1 MENLY
6 FLVYNNSYNQT
17 FRRENSLA
25 DYLPYQVGQTIG
37 TYLWNENDGVSAS
50 VTLNYEPTV
59 PHNEPDY
66 CVVTD
71 EDGIILSRWFVTEM
85 KRTRQGQ
92 YFVSLDRDVVADSAE
107 ILPLLKVKARRGLLP
122 QTSSLILQKE
132 DINVNQIKVKETLI
146 KDNTGIPWIV
156 GYVSQKSDATFKKV
170 SGLTAAIK
178 PNQTVA
184 GIENFTYWA
193 NTSYGDHTAT
203 PYKGI
208 PNRYDVEFRF
218 IWSQYFGINNVK
230 RTRFEVSVPERAFAT
245 NLGTFQSVTG
255 YYAGP
260 NGTAATPSTETIRT
274 AFKDSTQWYSEI
286 IAPYEFP
293 TENELSDFTKLDG
306 QIILDTNTNKYYKAT
321 VKRTRTV
328 ETLNFDSD
336 GVKAKFPN
344 TDTILHDVVGASS
357 NAPIGTEI
365 FNTVAAYFTYTIEL
379 TDYKETPV
387 WSYDLS
393 TTRAHTLDAPYD
405 LICIPYGKFNGVGSE
420 QIAMDIATQTIAQ
433 NVVGANGVIYDFQ
446 LLPYCPLQNL
456 NINDLTEGTDYTK
469 VKDSAG
475 ATIAYIYYCNRS
487 SFKTSFLLSE
497 PVTVAD
503 KKIDYLCNSYRFVSP
518 NYSSQFEISAA
529 ANDYGFSMINVSCT
543 YMPFNPYIKVAPDFS
558 GLYGKDFGD
567 ARGLICGGD
576 FSLPIVNDAWVQY
589 QQSNKNYAAIF
600 DRNIDSLEFTNSIQ
614 RRNDIIQA
622 IVGTIS
628 GLGTGLSGFLVSKG
642 IGATMTGLGAIGA
655 GYGGYEDVRTNQA
668 LRDEQMSLTKDLHRL
683 NLQNIQ
689 AQPMSLSR
697 TTAFNADNKI
707 FPILET
713 YSCSVAE
720 RKAVV
725 DSLINRSFTIGAIM
739 NLGDLLNTIWY
750 APEADGS
757 IKARNWIEATVI
769 EFPREFG
776 KDTDFLVTLANRLA
790 QGYYFEY
797 WEET

>member
-71 EDGIILSRWFVTEM
+71 EDGIILSRWFVVEM

-92 YFVSLDRDVVADSAE
+92 YFVSLDRDVIADSAE

-146 KDNTGIPWIV
+146 KDNTGLPWIV
-156 GYVSQKSDATFKKV
+156 GYVSQKADATFKKV
-170 SGLTAAIK
+170 SGLTSRTN

-208 PNRYDVEFRF
+208 PTRNDVEFRF

-230 RTRFEVSVPERAFAT
+230 RTRFEVSIPERAFAT
-245 NLGTFQSVTG
+245 NLGTFQSITG

-286 IAPYEFP
+286 IAPYKFP
-293 TENELSDFTKLDG
+293 TENELADFTKLDG

-328 ETLNFDSD
+328 ETLTFDSD
-336 GVKAKFPN
+336 GIKAKFPN
-344 TDTILHDVVGASS
+344 TNTILHNVVGASS

-365 FNTVAAYFTYTIEL
+365 FNTVAAYFAYTIEL
-379 TDYKETPV
+379 TDYKETPT

-420 QIAMDIATQTIAQ
+420 QIAMDIATQTINQ
-433 NVVGANGVIYDFQ
+433 NVVGASGVIYDFQ
-446 LLPYCPLQNL
+446 LLPYCPLQNT
-456 NINDLTEGTDYTK
+456 NISDLTEGTDYTK
-469 VKDSAG
+469 VNDSAG

-529 ANDYGFSMINVSCT
+529 ANDYGFTMINVSCT
-543 YMPFNPYIKVAPDFS
+543 YMPFNPYIKVAPFFS

-576 FSLPIVNDAWVQY
+576 FSLPIVSDAWVQY
-589 QQSNKNYAAIF
+589 QQSNKNYNEIF
-600 DRNIDSLEFTNSIQ
+600 KRNIDSLETINRKQYIQ
-614 RRNDIIQA
+614 DWIQA
-622 IVGTIS
+622 GAGFLSGAATGASGFMIGKKW
-628 GLGTGLSGFLVSKG
+628 GLGMTLGGAAGAAITGIADVYTNK
-642 IGATMTGLGAIGA
+642 AIR
-655 GYGGYEDVRTNQA
+655 E
-668 LRDEQMSLTKDLHRL
+668 EQMSLTTDLHRL
-683 NLQNIQ
+683 NTQNIQ

-697 TTAFNADNKI
+697 TTAFNADNKV

-713 YSCSVAE
+713 YSCSPVE
-720 RKAVV
+720 RKAVI

-739 NLGDLLNTIWY
+739 NLGDLLNTTWY

-757 IKARNWIEATVI
+757 TKARNWIEATVI

-790 QGYYFEY
+790 QGYYFEH

>member
-50 VTLNYEPTV
+50 VTLNDEPTV

-92 YFVSLDRDVVADSAE
+92 YFVSLDRDVIADSAE

-146 KDNTGIPWIV
+146 KDNTGLPWIV
-156 GYVSQKSDATFKKV
+156 GYVSQKAEPTFKKV
-170 SGLTAAIK
+170 SGLTSRTN

-230 RTRFEVSVPERAFAT
+230 RTRFDVSVPERAFAT
-245 NLGTFQSVTG
+245 NLGTFQAVTG

-260 NGTAATPSTETIRT
+260 NGTAATPSTDTIRT

-286 IAPYEFP
+286 TAPFEFP
-293 TENELSDFTKLDG
+293 AENELADFTKLDG

-344 TDTILHDVVGASS
+344 TNTILHDVVGASS

-365 FNTVAAYFTYTIEL
+365 FSTIAAYFAYTIEL

-405 LICIPYGKFNGVGSE
+405 LICIPYGKFNEVGSE
-420 QIAMDIATQTIAQ
+420 QIAMDIATQTISQ
-433 NVVGANGVIYDFQ
+433 NTVGANGVIYDFQ
-446 LLPYCPLQNL
+446 LLPYCPLQNT
-456 NINDLTEGTDYTK
+456 NISDLTEGVDYTK

-487 SFKTSFLLSE
+487 TFKTSFLLSE

-529 ANDYGFSMINVSCT
+529 ANDYGFETINVSCT
-543 YMPFNPYIKVAPDFS
+543 YMPFNPYIKVAPDFN

-589 QQSNKNYAAIF
+589 QQSNKNYETIF
-600 DRNIDSLEFTNSIQ
+600 KRNIDSLETINRKQYIQ
-614 RRNDIIQA
+614 DWIQA
-622 IVGTIS
+622 GAGFLSGAATGASGFMIGKPWGIGMTI
-628 GLGTGLSGFLVSKG
+628 GGALGAAGTGLADIYTNK
-642 IGATMTGLGAIGA
+642 AIR
-655 GYGGYEDVRTNQA
+655 E
-668 LRDEQMSLTKDLHRL
+668 EQMSLTKDLHRL
-683 NLQNIQ
+683 NTQNIQ
-689 AQPMSLSR
+689 AQPMSISR

-713 YSCSVAE
+713 YSCSPVE

-739 NLGDLLNTIWY
+739 NLGDLLNTTWY

-757 IKARNWIEATVI
+757 VKARNWIEATVI

-790 QGYYFEY
+790 QGYYFEN

>member
-71 EDGIILSRWFVTEM
+71 EDGIILSRWFVVEM

-132 DINVNQIKVKETLI
+132 DINVNQIKVKETPI
-146 KDNTGIPWIV
+146 KDNTGLPWIV
-156 GYVSQKSDATFKKV
+156 GYVSQKADATFQKV
-170 SGLTAAIK
+170 SGLTSRTN

-218 IWSQYFGINNVK
+218 IWSQYFGVNNVK

-260 NGTAATPSTETIRT
+260 NGTAATPSTETVRT

-286 IAPYEFP
+286 IAPYGFP
-293 TENELSDFTKLDG
+293 AENELADFTKLDG

-344 TDTILHDVVGASS
+344 TNTILHDVVGASS

-365 FNTVAAYFTYTIEL
+365 FNTVAAYFAYTIEL
-379 TDYKETPV
+379 TDYNETPV

-420 QIAMDIATQTIAQ
+420 QIAMDIATQTINQ
-433 NVVGANGVIYDFQ
+433 NTVGANGVIYDFQ
-446 LLPYCPLQNL
+446 LLPYCPLKNF
-456 NINDLTEGTDYTK
+456 NINDLTEGIGYTR

-475 ATIAYIYYCNRS
+475 ATLAYIYYCDRS
-487 SFKTSFLLSE
+487 SFKNSFLLSE

-503 KKIDYLCNSYRFVSP
+503 KKIDYLCNSYRFISP

-529 ANDYGFSMINVSCT
+529 ANDGFDMINVSCT
-543 YMPFNPYIKVAPDFS
+543 YMPFNPYIKVAPAFS
-558 GLYGKDFGD
+558 GLYGKDFDD

-576 FSLPIVNDAWVQY
+576 FSLPIVSDAWVQY

-600 DRNIDSLEFTNSIQ
+600 DRNIDSLEFTNNIQ
-614 RRNDIIQA
+614 QTQDWIQA
-622 IVGTIS
+622 IAGF
-628 GLGTGLSGFLVSKG
+628 LSGAATGASGFMIGKPWG
-642 IGATMTGLGAIGA
+642 IGMTIGGAIGA
-655 GYGGYEDVRTNQA
+655 AGTGIGDILTNKKI
-668 LRDEQMSLTKDLHRL
+668 REEQVSLTKDLHRL

-713 YSCSVAE
+713 YSCSPVE
-720 RKAVV
+720 RQAIIN
-725 DSLINRSFTIGAIM
+725 SLINRSFTIGAIM
-739 NLGDLLNTIWY
+739 NLGDLLNTTWY

-790 QGYYFEY
+790 QGYYFEN

>member
-17 FRRENSLA
+17 FRREKSLA

-92 YFVSLDRDVVADSAE
+92 YFVSLDRDVIADSAE

-156 GYVSQKSDATFKKV
+156 GYVSQKADATFNKV
-170 SGLTAAIK
+170 SGLTSRTT

-218 IWSQYFGINNVK
+218 IWSQYFGVNNVK

-260 NGTAATPSTETIRT
+260 NGTAATPSTDTIRT

-293 TENELSDFTKLDG
+293 TENELADFTKLDG

-344 TDTILHDVVGASS
+344 TNTILHDVVGASS

-365 FNTVAAYFTYTIEL
+365 FNTVAAYFAYTIEL
-379 TDYKETPV
+379 TDYKENPT

-420 QIAMDIATQTIAQ
+420 QIAMDIAAQTIAQ
-433 NVVGANGVIYDFQ
+433 NNVGANGVIYDFQ

-456 NINDLTEGTDYTK
+456 NINDLTEGVGYTK
-469 VKDSAG
+469 VKDSSG
-475 ATIAYIYYCNRS
+475 ATVAYIYYCNRS

-529 ANDYGFSMINVSCT
+529 ANDYGFNMINVSCT

-558 GLYGKDFGD
+558 GLYGDDFGD

-589 QQSNKNYAAIF
+589 QQSNKNYETIF
-600 DRNIDSLEFTNSIQ
+600 KRNINSLE
-614 RRNDIIQA
+614 IINTKQYFQDWFQA
-622 IVGTIS
+622 GAGVLS
-628 GLGTGLSGFLVSKG
+628 GIATGLSGFMIGKPWG
-642 IGATMTGLGAIGA
+642 IGMTAAGAAGATLAGLGDIYTNKAI
-655 GYGGYEDVRTNQA
+655 
-668 LRDEQMSLTKDLHRL
+668 RDEQKRLTEDLHRL
-683 NLQNIQ
+683 NTQNIQ
-689 AQPMSLSR
+689 AQPMSISR

-713 YSCSVAE
+713 YSCSAVE

-725 DSLINRSFTIGAIM
+725 DSLVNRSFTIGAIM
-739 NLGDLLNTIWY
+739 NLGDLLNTTWY

-757 IKARNWIEATVI
+757 TKARNWIEATVI

-790 QGYYFEY
+790 QGYYFEN

>member
-71 EDGIILSRWFVTEM
+71 EDGIILSRWFVVEM

-92 YFVSLDRDVVADSAE
+92 YFVSLDRDVIADSAA

-132 DINVNQIKVKETLI
+132 DINVNQIKVKETPI
-146 KDNTGIPWIV
+146 KDNTGLPWIV
-156 GYVSQKSDATFKKV
+156 GYVSQKADATFQKV
-170 SGLTAAIK
+170 SGLTSRTN

-218 IWSQYFGINNVK
+218 IWSQYFGVNNIK

-260 NGTAATPSTETIRT
+260 NGTAATPSTETVRA

-286 IAPYEFP
+286 IAPYGFP
-293 TENELSDFTKLDG
+293 AENELADFTKLDG

-344 TDTILHDVVGASS
+344 TNTILHDVVGASS

-365 FNTVAAYFTYTIEL
+365 FNTVAAYFAYTIEL
-379 TDYKETPV
+379 TDYNETPV

-420 QIAMDIATQTIAQ
+420 QIAMDIATQTINQ
-433 NVVGANGVIYDFQ
+433 NTVGANGVIYDFQ
-446 LLPYCPLQNL
+446 LLPYCPLKNF
-456 NINDLTEGTDYTK
+456 NINDLTEGIGYTR

-475 ATIAYIYYCNRS
+475 ATLAYIYYCDRS
-487 SFKTSFLLSE
+487 SFKNSFLLSE

-503 KKIDYLCNSYRFVSP
+503 KKIDYLCNSYRFISP

-529 ANDYGFSMINVSCT
+529 ANDGFDMINVSCT
-543 YMPFNPYIKVAPDFS
+543 YMPFNPYIKVAPAFS
-558 GLYGKDFGD
+558 GLYGKDFDD

-576 FSLPIVNDAWVQY
+576 FSLPIVSDAWVQY

-600 DRNIDSLEFTNSIQ
+600 DRNIDSLEFTNNIQ
-614 RRNDIIQA
+614 QTQDWIQA
-622 IVGTIS
+622 IAGF
-628 GLGTGLSGFLVSKG
+628 LSGAATGASGFMIGKPWG
-642 IGATMTGLGAIGA
+642 IGMTIGGAIGA
-655 GYGGYEDVRTNQA
+655 AGTGIGDILTNKKI
-668 LRDEQMSLTKDLHRL
+668 REEQISLTKDLHRL

-713 YSCSVAE
+713 YSCSPVE
-720 RKAVV
+720 RQAIIN
-725 DSLINRSFTIGAIM
+725 SLINRSFTIGAIM
-739 NLGDLLNTIWY
+739 NLGDLLNTTWY

-790 QGYYFEY
+790 QGYYFEN

>member
-37 TYLWNENDGVSAS
+37 TYLWNDNDGVSAS
-50 VTLNYEPTV
+50 VTLNYESTT

-92 YFVSLDRDVVADSAE
+92 YFVSLDRDVIADSAE

-146 KDNTGIPWIV
+146 KDNTGLPWIV
-156 GYVSQKSDATFKKV
+156 GYVSQKADATFKKV
-170 SGLTAAIK
+170 SGLTSRTN

-230 RTRFEVSVPERAFAT
+230 RTRFEVSAPERAFAT

-260 NGTAATPSTETIRT
+260 NGTAATPSTDTIRT

-293 TENELSDFTKLDG
+293 AENELADFTKLDG

-328 ETLNFDSD
+328 ETLTFDSD

-344 TDTILHDVVGASS
+344 TNTILHDVVGASS

-379 TDYKETPV
+379 TDYRETPA

-433 NVVGANGVIYDFQ
+433 NTVGAEGVIYDFQ
-446 LLPYCPLQNL
+446 LLPYCPLPNV
-456 NINDLTEGTDYTK
+456 NISDLAEGVDYTK
-469 VKDSAG
+469 VKDSSG
-475 ATIAYIYYCNRS
+475 ATIAYIYYCDRS
-487 SFKTSFLLSE
+487 TFKTSFLLSE
-497 PVTVAD
+497 PVTVVD

-529 ANDYGFSMINVSCT
+529 ANDGFDMINVSCT
-543 YMPFNPYIKVAPDFS
+543 YMPFNPYIKVAPDFG
-558 GLYGKDFGD
+558 GLYGKNFGD

-576 FSLPIVNDAWVQY
+576 FSLPIVSDAWVQY
-589 QQSNKNYAAIF
+589 QQSNKNYEAIF
-600 DRNIDSLEFTNSIQ
+600 RRNIDSLETINEKQ
-614 RRNDIIQA
+614 HTQDWIQA
-622 IVGTIS
+622 VAGLLSGAATGASGFMIGKPWGIGMTAVGAL
-628 GLGTGLSGFLVSKG
+628 GAAGTGLADIYTNK
-642 IGATMTGLGAIGA
+642 AIR
-655 GYGGYEDVRTNQA
+655 E
-668 LRDEQMSLTKDLHRL
+668 EQLSLTKDLHRL
-683 NLQNIQ
+683 NTQNIQ

-713 YSCSVAE
+713 YSCSPVE
-720 RKAVV
+720 RKAVI

-739 NLGDLLNTIWY
+739 NLGDLLNTTWY

-790 QGYYFEY
+790 QGYYFEN

>member
-71 EDGIILSRWFVTEM
+71 EDGIILSRWFVVEM

-92 YFVSLDRDVVADSAE
+92 YFVSLDRDVIADSAE

-132 DINVNQIKVKETLI
+132 DINVNQIKVKETPI
-146 KDNTGIPWIV
+146 KDNTGLPWIV
-156 GYVSQKSDATFKKV
+156 GYVSQKADATFQKV
-170 SGLTAAIK
+170 SGLTSRTN

-193 NTSYGDHTAT
+193 NTNYGDHTAT

-218 IWSQYFGINNVK
+218 IWSQYFGVNNVK

-286 IAPYEFP
+286 IAPYGFP
-293 TENELSDFTKLDG
+293 AENELADFTKLDG

-344 TDTILHDVVGASS
+344 TNTILHDVVGASS

-365 FNTVAAYFTYTIEL
+365 FNTVAAYFAYTIEL
-379 TDYKETPV
+379 TDYNETPV

-420 QIAMDIATQTIAQ
+420 QIAMDIATQTINQ
-433 NVVGANGVIYDFQ
+433 NTVGANGVIYDFQ
-446 LLPYCPLQNL
+446 LLPYCPLKNF
-456 NINDLTEGTDYTK
+456 NINDLTEGIGYTR

-475 ATIAYIYYCNRS
+475 ATLAYIYYCDRS
-487 SFKTSFLLSE
+487 SFKNSFLLSE

-503 KKIDYLCNSYRFVSP
+503 KKIDYLCNSYRFISP

-529 ANDYGFSMINVSCT
+529 ANDGFDMINVSCT
-543 YMPFNPYIKVAPDFS
+543 YMPFNPYIKVAPAFS
-558 GLYGKDFGD
+558 GLYGKDFDD

-576 FSLPIVNDAWVQY
+576 FSLPIVSDAWVQY

-600 DRNIDSLEFTNSIQ
+600 DRNIDSLEFTNNIQ
-614 RRNDIIQA
+614 QTQDWIQA
-622 IVGTIS
+622 IAGF
-628 GLGTGLSGFLVSKG
+628 LSGAATGASGFMIGKPWG
-642 IGATMTGLGAIGA
+642 IGMTIGGAIGA
-655 GYGGYEDVRTNQA
+655 AGTGIGDILTNKKI
-668 LRDEQMSLTKDLHRL
+668 REEQVSLTKDLHRL

-713 YSCSVAE
+713 YSCSPVE
-720 RKAVV
+720 RQAIIN
-725 DSLINRSFTIGAIM
+725 SLINRSFTIGAIM
-739 NLGDLLNTIWY
+739 NLGDLLNTTWY

-790 QGYYFEY
+790 QGYYFEN

>member
-71 EDGIILSRWFVTEM
+71 EDGIILSRWFVVEM

-146 KDNTGIPWIV
+146 KDNTGLPWIV
-156 GYVSQKSDATFKKV
+156 GYVSQKADATFQKV
-170 SGLTAAIK
+170 SGLTSHTK

-193 NTSYGDHTAT
+193 NTSYGDHAAT

-208 PNRYDVEFRF
+208 PTRNDVEFRF
-218 IWSQYFGINNVK
+218 VWSQYFGVNNVK

-293 TENELSDFTKLDG
+293 TENELADFTKLDG

-328 ETLNFDSD
+328 ETLTFDSD
-336 GVKAKFPN
+336 GVKVKFPN
-344 TDTILHDVVGASS
+344 TNTILHNVVGASS

-365 FNTVAAYFTYTIEL
+365 FNTVAAYFTYTIE
-379 TDYKETPV
+379 
-387 WSYDLS
+387 
-393 TTRAHTLDAPYD
+393 
-405 LICIPYGKFNGVGSE
+405 
-420 QIAMDIATQTIAQ
+420 
-433 NVVGANGVIYDFQ
+433 
-446 LLPYCPLQNL
+446 
-456 NINDLTEGTDYTK
+456 
-469 VKDSAG
+469 
-475 ATIAYIYYCNRS
+475 
-487 SFKTSFLLSE
+487 
-497 PVTVAD
+497 
-503 KKIDYLCNSYRFVSP
+503 
-518 NYSSQFEISAA
+518 
-529 ANDYGFSMINVSCT
+529 
-543 YMPFNPYIKVAPDFS
+543 
-558 GLYGKDFGD
+558 
-567 ARGLICGGD
+567 
-576 FSLPIVNDAWVQY
+576 
-589 QQSNKNYAAIF
+589 
-600 DRNIDSLEFTNSIQ
+600 
-614 RRNDIIQA
+614 
-622 IVGTIS
+622 
-628 GLGTGLSGFLVSKG
+628 
-642 IGATMTGLGAIGA
+642 
-655 GYGGYEDVRTNQA
+655 
-668 LRDEQMSLTKDLHRL
+668 
-683 NLQNIQ
+683 
-689 AQPMSLSR
+689 
-697 TTAFNADNKI
+697 
-707 FPILET
+707 
-713 YSCSVAE
+713 
-720 RKAVV
+720 
-725 DSLINRSFTIGAIM
+725 
-739 NLGDLLNTIWY
+739 
-750 APEADGS
+750 
-757 IKARNWIEATVI
+757 
-769 EFPREFG
+769 
-776 KDTDFLVTLANRLA
+776 
-790 QGYYFEY
+790 
-797 WEET
+797 